1 MGKYQKIIPR
11 ILIEGNEMPKA
22 KETKEPKKASECLKR
37 TEKSKTKQ
45 RFFST
50 GSTLLD
56 LAISNKYPGGAAAGK
71 IIHIYGANST
81 AKTVLC
87 QEILGACQRS
97 KGYAVMVD
105 AEGTLDYDRA
115 ELFGMEVG
123 EWTDE
128 VYQADN
134 KEKEE
139 KSFNVSQKVSKSVRD
154 NIAKTLKDNKNF
166 CCFHTPSIESLF
178 NHVIETLVAESGTE
192 EVPNNIALGVDSLSS
207 LPSEV
212 ELESELTP
220 STYGMTRPKQF
231 SVGFRKYIKSLS
243 EKNICLVAIDQTRD
257 NVSGMGQNNKVSG
270 GKAILFYASTRVWL
284 KNAKPIKNKHDQAIG
299 VEISF
304 IVQKNKVA
312 PPFREGKLRVLF
324 DIGIDD
330 VGANLDWLKE
340 VSKTVE
346 SKLTVKG
353 AWYQWEGEN
362 IGQGLDKTI
371 EYIED
376 RDMEQQIEEEVY
388 RVWKELYESPKRKR
402 RHK

>member
-1 MGKYQKIIPR
+1 MANHSGSKPSAAPIGVIMGTMMKIIPSQS
-11 ILIEGNEMPKA
+11 IKKPKI
-22 KETKEPKKASECLKR
+22 
-37 TEKSKTKQ
+37 KQ
-45 RFFST
+45 RYYST

-97 KGYAVMVD
+97 NGYAILID

-123 EWTDE
+123 DWIDE
-128 VYQADN
+128 AYQADN
-134 KEKEE
+134 RENEE
-139 KSFNVSQKVSKSVRD
+139 KSFSVSQKVSKSVKN
-154 NIAKTLKDNKNF
+154 NIAKTLKNNKNF

-178 NHVIETLVAESGTE
+178 NHVIETLVVESETE
-192 EVPNNIALGVDSLSS
+192 GFPKNIALGVDSLSS

-231 SVGFRKYIKSLS
+231 SVGFRKYIKALS

-270 GKAILFYASTRVWL
+270 GKAILFYL
-284 KNAKPIKNKHDQAIG
+284 Q
-299 VEISF
+299 
-304 IVQKNKVA
+304 
-312 PPFREGKLRVLF
+312 
-324 DIGIDD
+324 
-330 VGANLDWLKE
+330 
-340 VSKTVE
+340 SK
-346 SKLTVKG
+346 
-353 AWYQWEGEN
+353 Y
-362 IGQGLDKTI
+362 
-371 EYIED
+371 
-376 RDMEQQIEEEVY
+376 
-388 RVWKELYESPKRKR
+388 
-402 RHK
+402 